1 MTQLTVIEGG
11 KMIENREI
19 SADMK
24 RSIVAAN
31 DNLEFN
37 KDLPNQW
44 NKMLEYQEL
53 IRILSKMYNF
63 THFEQR

>member
-1 MTQLTVIEGG
+1 MTQLIVIEGD

-53 IRILSKMYNF
+53 IRILSKMYNS